1 MTLAVHSNQTNKT
14 YSSVRSC
21 IVCSLGPIFPSTE
34 SMIKIVVERPLI
46 EKVWFCVIDRE
57 SQN

>member
-14 YSSVRSC
+14 YSSVRPC
-21 IVCSLGPIFPSTE
+21 ILGGFGPIIPSTE
-34 SMIKIVVERPLI
+34 SMIKIVVESPLI
-46 EKVWFCVIDRE
+46 EKVWFCITVRE